1 MAATHD
7 ERRARPRHAGPPRRV
22 RAALPTDR
30 ATAGLT
36 AFRLV
41 VAPEHVVFVKGV
53 IEASDGLASLFAD
66 RGGDLC
72 IASPTD
78 RAHELRELLADLA
91 EELGGTWGIGIEAP
105 RDQGAHQSPLPPR

>member
-7 ERRARPRHAGPPRRV
+7 DRRARPAHAGPPRRV
-22 RAALPTDR
+22 RAAISTDR

-36 AFRLV
+36 AYRFV

-53 IEASDGLASLFAD
+53 LEASDGLACLFAE

-72 IASPTD
+72 IASPEG
-78 RAHELRELLADLA
+78 RARELRELLADLA
-91 EELGGTWGIGIEAP
+91 AELGGTPWEIEAP
-105 RDQGAHQSPLPPR
+105 RDQGAPQTSPPPR